1 MDSKFLYLPKSL
13 PVDDDNV
20 TNYNKQQF
28 ENDNM
33 LMNETDNLVTSSGQ
47 TVSTSDDE
55 QLSKGVLNYSLC
67 SDFFTDASTVADVIV
82 LTDNGTFA
90 KPIEYTDGMK
100 VSFLANYSNTG
111 SATINVNGLGAKS
124 IYLDANSSPLT
135 GTEIKE
141 KEIVNLRYNSVLGGF
156 IIILGG
162 GGSGS
167 SRNIGEIVTSD
178 LPLSDAGLKLL
189 NGELILAGGSYDA
202 FYLYMKTIYDSGLCP
217 DLFTSEA
224 NWQSDNTNFGGCE
237 KYVFTDGVS
246 IRLPKA
252 YNKNRFVIKSGG
264 TAPAFWRIYN
274 DGWIEQGGLDMS
286 LSTGNGTLITLPI
299 PYTNTNYTVIQNA
312 DAGTILAINY
322 YNSLVQLKTV
332 NNFYIKSSGTNQV
345 SWEAKGYGAIPNGF
359 DKPDYKYVVVA
370 TVIKTDIV
378 VDIDNIMT
386 DLNGKADK
394 DLSNVDANIDYVVES
409 YSSGTEWYRK
419 YKSGFIE
426 QGGRTT
432 GSGVQTTTVNFL
444 QPFADLSSVVAY
456 RTPITLFTGNLTVLD
471 VWIGMNSITTTQLT
485 FRADYSQAGT
495 QMWEAKGY

>member
-47 TVSTSDDE
+47 TVSPSDDE

-156 IIILGG
+156 IIVLGG
-162 GGSGS
+162 GGGGGS

-178 LPLSDAGLKLL
+178 LPLADAGLKLL
-189 NGELILAGGSYDA
+189 NGELILAGGSNDA
-202 FYLYMKTIYDSGLCP
+202 FYLYMKTIYDSGLYP

-246 IRLPKA
+246 VRLPKA
-252 YNKNRFVIKSGG
+252 YNKNRFVIKESTVGDN
-264 TAPAFWRIYN
+264 WYRIYN
-274 DGWIEQGGLDMS
+274 DGWIEQGGYILS
-286 LSTGNGTLITLPI
+286 SSTGNGTLIILPI
-299 PYTNTNYTVIQNA
+299 PYTNTNYNVIQNA
-312 DAGTILAINY
+312 DSGTILAISY

-332 NNFYIKSSGTNQV
+332 NNFYIKSSGSNQV
-345 SWEAKGYGAIPNGF
+345 SWEAKGYGVIPNGF

-370 TVIKTDIV
+370 TAIKTDIV

-386 DLNGKADK
+386 DLNGKADV
-394 DLSNVDANIDYVVES
+394 DLSNVDRETIVGWGMPDYTA
-409 YSSGTEWYRK
+409 G
-419 YKSGFIE
+419 I
-426 QGGRTT
+426 
-432 GSGVQTTTVNFL
+432 
-444 QPFADLSSVVAY
+444 A
-456 RTPITLFTGNLTVLD
+456 
-471 VWIGMNSITTTQLT
+471 ITTPYNNPYT
-485 FRADYSQAGT
+485 AQANGWVFGYISVGPGFT
-495 QMWEAKGY
+495 NKIFVNSKEVTIQVGVSFGSLFPVSKGDIITTDAVVGDFVFYPCIGA